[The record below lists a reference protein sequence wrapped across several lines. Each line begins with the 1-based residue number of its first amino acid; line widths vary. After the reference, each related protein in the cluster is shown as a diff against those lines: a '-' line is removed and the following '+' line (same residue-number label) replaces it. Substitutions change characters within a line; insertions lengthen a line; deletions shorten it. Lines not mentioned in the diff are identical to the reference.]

1 MQSRRATPKTAAIAA
16 AALLAAAGCGS
27 DAEDSPDLGGSWTA
41 ALATTPDWAAV
52 YPNGHGTA
60 EITAADGTSV
70 QLTVAGL
77 AGSTEYTAHVHD
89 GECDDD
95 PPGGG
100 HWMADPDGEDAAGNI
115 IELTF
120 TTSESGSGE
129 TTVSSN
135 LTLDDRAESIVVHA
149 PDAVAAEQ
157 GLSDNRVLC
166 GDLED

>member
-1 MQSRRATPKTAAIAA
+1 MPSRRATAKTAAIAA
-16 AALLAAAGCGS
+16 LLTAAATGCGS

-41 ALATTPDWAAV
+41 TLATTADWAAV

-60 EITAADGTSV
+60 EITAADGTRV

-77 AGSTEYTAHVHD
+77 TGSTEYTAHVHD
-89 GECDDD
+89 GECDEN

-115 IELTF
+115 VELTF
-120 TTSESGSGE
+120 TTSETGTGE
-129 TTVSSN
+129 ATVSSD

-149 PDAVAAEQ
+149 PDAITADE
-157 GLSDNRVLC
+157 GLTDNRVLC